1 MNVELDSF
9 HHSFI
14 IYNSEFSSSDNPL
27 REFPSVRHPT
37 QFADVGFMHV
47 LVVEDDIRLR
57 QVLVR
62 LLRVSGFD
70 RVEEASDG
78 QEALELLAASHPDLI
93 LTDNQMPRMDGLT
106 FTRQLRATGNATPI
120 IMLSG
125 HGDSHQVVLAVKA
138 GVNNYLPKPINAEA
152 LFEKIAQTI
161 PGAKINN
168 N

>member
-1 MNVELDSF
+1 
-9 HHSFI
+9 
-14 IYNSEFSSSDNPL
+14 
-27 REFPSVRHPT
+27 
-37 QFADVGFMHV
+37 
-47 LVVEDDIRLR
+47 
-57 QVLVR
+57 VR

-70 RVEEASDG
+70 RVDEASDG
-78 QEALELLAASHPDLI
+78 QEALELLAALRPDLI

-106 FTRQLRATGNATPI
+106 FTQKLRASGNLTPI

-152 LFEKIAQTI
+152 LFEKIAQTV
-161 PGAKINN
+161 PGANINN